1 MNADFEVPAEV
12 PAGISGGGR
21 RLLDL
26 LAELPLATTR
36 DLTALA
42 GVSSSATYKR
52 LGELRDLGLLGSASL
67 GWCGSLSMRWFLT
80 DMALSVLSRL
90 GITWHQEFSRCRLL
104 ERLPSVEWFYQVV
117 SQIEDLGSFEAFHW
131 MNGVSLDAVVR
142 YQHGW
147 VALFWSGSFQSE
159 DWIASRLGRLAQDLR
174 DLSVSLEAPWPGLL
188 AFVVSDEW
196 QRELVYRAA
205 RRYYLEDQVAVWC
218 ARDGSRSGARNC
230 RASRGWVYQPVYFG
244 DTGGWG
250 WERRLEVSPWVE
262 KRGQSLGRVLDIVS
276 QWPGM
281 VLEMARQALD
291 EGSKGK
297 SAQNSCKGLYDLGF
311 VDRLWHG
318 GKYRYMTTPKGVDC
332 ISRRDRVHYSQC
344 TDRVDSL
351 SWVNKPSL
359 RAHEDGIMS
368 CIGHFLDR
376 GLPVAAGWRSWE
388 QLKASGIS
396 PDGMVFLERSPYGP
410 TWAYFEYERTAR
422 GEARVGRKLT
432 GYGSA
437 DRGDGWPVLFVCWN
451 DDAESV
457 FQRLGN
463 GMGIPLLTTTIK
475 RLEEY
480 GPLDNFGCWSMY
492 GQPALIG

>member
-80 DMALSVLSRL
+80 DLALSVLSRL

-230 RASRGWVYQPVYFG
+230 RASGAGSTSRSTSETPGVGAGSDGWRFP
-244 DTGGWG
+244 
-250 WERRLEVSPWVE
+250 P
-262 KRGQSLGRVLDIVS
+262 
-276 QWPGM
+276 
-281 VLEMARQALD
+281 
-291 EGSKGK
+291 
-297 SAQNSCKGLYDLGF
+297 
-311 VDRLWHG
+311 
-318 GKYRYMTTPKGVDC
+318 
-332 ISRRDRVHYSQC
+332 
-344 TDRVDSL
+344 
-351 SWVNKPSL
+351 
-359 RAHEDGIMS
+359 
-368 CIGHFLDR
+368 
-376 GLPVAAGWRSWE
+376 GWRSGVSRWAGFWT
-388 QLKASGIS
+388 LFPSGRAWCWKWPARLLMKVPRGSRRRIPARDSTISALWTASG
-396 PDGMVFLERSPYGP
+396 MVGS
-410 TWAYFEYERTAR
+410 TA
-422 GEARVGRKLT
+422 T
-432 GYGSA
+432 
-437 DRGDGWPVLFVCWN
+437 
-451 DDAESV
+451 
-457 FQRLGN
+457 
-463 GMGIPLLTTTIK
+463 
-475 RLEEY
+475 
-480 GPLDNFGCWSMY
+480 
-492 GQPALIG
+492 